1 MEERVIRPVAAEGF
15 ADSGVHVSID
25 NLEPEPT
32 ITADGA
38 WWHPVAVT
46 NPHTRIQDTP
56 TPVAELLDVVR
67 DTLAVQDAAARSGR
81 EVFRCA

>member
-1 MEERVIRPVAAEGF
+1 
-15 ADSGVHVSID
+15 VHVSID

-46 NPHTRIQDTP
+46 NPHMRIHDGP
-56 TPVAELLDVVR
+56 LPIAEIFGVVR
-67 DTLAVQDAAARSGR
+67 DTLEVQDAASRSGR

>member
-1 MEERVIRPVAAEGF
+1 MIRPVAAEGF
-15 ADSGVHVSID
+15 ADTGVHVSID
-25 NLEPEPT
+25 TLEPEPT

-46 NPHTRIQDTP
+46 NPHLRIADASAPDLEEVSAWSATP
-56 TPVAELLDVVR
+56 SPSRTPPPA
-67 DTLAVQDAAARSGR
+67 TGR